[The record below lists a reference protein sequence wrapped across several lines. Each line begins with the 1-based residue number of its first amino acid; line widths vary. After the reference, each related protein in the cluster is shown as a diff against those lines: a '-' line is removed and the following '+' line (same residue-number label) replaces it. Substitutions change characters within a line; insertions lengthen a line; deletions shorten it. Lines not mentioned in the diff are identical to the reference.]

1 MFEDTCPIITSC
13 ADGYNI
19 CIIAYGQTGAGKTYT
34 MMGPKNNPGV
44 NIRSI
49 QELFTIMKEKQQ
61 TDFWMKVDIR
71 SLHYQ
76 HY

>member
-1 MFEDTCPIITSC
+1 
-13 ADGYNI
+13 
-19 CIIAYGQTGAGKTYT
+19 
-34 MMGPKNNPGV
+34 MGPKTNPGV

-61 TDFWMKVDIR
+61 TDFWMKVDIKP
-71 SLHYQ
+71 LHQQ